1 MINDLLLGS
10 FPDEADGG
18 NGGGIDVP
26 GRDKGAQQVAVEM
39 VLPSQDMEVEV
50 AIPELSTSE
59 MEVRR
64 RAVTLREVDCPKW
77 VDDWDSTLGSD
88 VLPQGTVD
96 QLLHSED
103 LLAVPEA
110 DTFLQ
115 EDGSVMI
122 PGPPVRPTA
131 ASDPRLSEET
141 PTLQEEKRKRPSR
154 QPAPDIEMEEDI
166 NPAVMVD
173 IQPQDEDVNL
183 VPVDIAPV
191 DVGADNSVIQPP
203 AAEEEPASFQLPDVS
218 VSIQSKPPKKKRKT
232 THFQMDEVKSLPGA
246 VIKEQVAKY
255 KDTLREEDIISQ
267 GRSMELEQLFH
278 HPGRGVRRSP
288 LDRIWTQRLTEV
300 KTLNDV
306 GYDWSELLVDEEE
319 VPERVEFNVPDQDV
333 TDDASVI
340 RDRAHNVMEQEAV
353 PEMDHL
359 QVPGLDVPDDVSAI
373 REGGQTVM
381 EQEEFHAFGPSS
393 PRGKRREAG
402 EDGSVLLPSIQISS
416 PEKDGGSGLDQL
428 HLPVN
433 PEDGELVQAD
443 VGPLQDFLAE
453 GGPVL
458 ADVGPLQD
466 LPSRP
471 DDSVD
476 ISPVLDHIDSMF
488 REDRTKDL
496 ASVLELVGPVR
507 KDVAKMFRQLLVLEK
522 KEVIRMVQD
531 PEDFY
536 GATTVTRL

>member
-10 FPDEADGG
+10 FPDETDGG

-26 GRDKGAQQVAVEM
+26 ARDKGAQQVAVEM
-39 VLPSQDMEVEV
+39 VLPSQDTEVEV
-50 AIPELSTSE
+50 AIPELTTSE

-96 QLLHSED
+96 QLLQPQD
-103 LLAVPEA
+103 LLALPE
-110 DTFLQ
+110 DDSFLQ
-115 EDGSVMI
+115 ENGSVMI

-141 PTLQEEKRKRPSR
+141 PTLQEERRKRPSR
-154 QPAPDIEMEEDI
+154 QPALDIEMEDI
-166 NPAVMVD
+166 NPPVMVD

-183 VPVDIAPV
+183 VPVD
-191 DVGADNSVIQPP
+191 VGADNSVIQPP
-203 AAEEEPASFQLPDVS
+203 AVEEEPASFQLPDVS
-218 VSIQSKPPKKKRKT
+218 VSDQPKPPRKKRKT
-232 THFQMDEVKSLPGA
+232 THFQMDEVKSLSGA
-246 VIKEQVAKY
+246 FIKGQMTSY
-255 KDTLREEDIISQ
+255 KDTLREDDRVSQ
-267 GRSMELEQLFH
+267 GRSMELEQLFQ
-278 HPGRGVRRSP
+278 HPGRGVRRSA

-300 KTLNDV
+300 KTISDV
-306 GYDWSELLVDEEE
+306 GYDWSELPVDEEE
-319 VPERVEFNVPDQDV
+319 VPEGVVLNVPEQDV
-333 TDDASVI
+333 TENASVI

-353 PEMDHL
+353 PEIDLL

-373 REGGQTVM
+373 RE
-381 EQEEFHAFGPSS
+381 QEELPAFGPSS
-393 PRGKRREAG
+393 PGGKRREAG
-402 EDGSVLLPSIQISS
+402 EDGSVLTPSIQISS
-416 PEKDGGSGLDQL
+416 PGKDGGQGLDQL

-433 PEDGELVQAD
+433 PEDG
-443 VGPLQDFLAE
+443 
-453 GGPVL
+453 GPVQ

-476 ISPVLDHIDSMF
+476 VIPVLDHIDSMF
-488 REDRTKDL
+488 REDSTKDL
-496 ASVLELVGPVR
+496 ASVLESVGPAR

-522 KEVIRMVQD
+522 KGAIRMVQD

>member
-1 MINDLLLGS
+1 MINDLFLGS

-26 GRDKGAQQVAVEM
+26 ARDKGAQQVAVEM

-50 AIPELSTSE
+50 AIPELTTSE

-96 QLLHSED
+96 QLLQPQD
-103 LLAVPEA
+103 LLALPED

-115 EDGSVMI
+115 ENGSVMI

-141 PTLQEEKRKRPSR
+141 PTLQEERRKRPSR

-166 NPAVMVD
+166 NPPVMVD

-183 VPVDIAPV
+183 VPVDIVPV

-203 AAEEEPASFQLPDVS
+203 AVEEEPASFQLPDVS
-218 VSIQSKPPKKKRKT
+218 VSDQPKPPRKKRKT
-232 THFQMDEVKSLPGA
+232 THFQMDEVKSLSGA
-246 VIKEQVAKY
+246 FIKGQMISY
-255 KDTLREEDIISQ
+255 KDTLREDDRVSQ
-267 GRSMELEQLFH
+267 GRSMELEQLFQ
-278 HPGRGVRRSP
+278 HPGRGVRRSA

-300 KTLNDV
+300 KTTSDV
-306 GYDWSELLVDEEE
+306 GYDWSELPMDEEE
-319 VPERVEFNVPDQDV
+319 VPEGVELNVPDQDV
-333 TDDASVI
+333 TENASVI

-353 PEMDHL
+353 PEIDLL

-373 REGGQTVM
+373 REQ
-381 EQEEFHAFGPSS
+381 EQEELPAFGPSS
-393 PRGKRREAG
+393 PGGKRREAG
-402 EDGSVLLPSIQISS
+402 EDGSVLTPSIQISS
-416 PEKDGGSGLDQL
+416 PGKDDGQGLDQL

-433 PEDGELVQAD
+433 PEDGEPVQAD
-443 VGPLQDFLAE
+443 VGPLQDLLADVD
-453 GGPVL
+453 PVQ

-476 ISPVLDHIDSMF
+476 VIPVLDHIDSMF
-488 REDRTKDL
+488 REDSTKDL
-496 ASVLELVGPVR
+496 ASVLESVGPAR

-522 KEVIRMVQD
+522 KGAIRMVQD